1 MEKYKYCTLQD
12 LVWSDLFREWVLSP
26 TIETNAQWHQW
37 LSENPEKWDM
47 VNEASDIVRT
57 IKVKEPSISEQ
68 EMRNLVQKTIQK
80 IDKKGKLSKNE
91 KDTEG
96 VVQLE
101 NAITK
106 AVFYRQ
112 MWFKMAASIA
122 LIVSLGFGAWVVQKN
137 IQEGNVY
144 ESLVSGTNAQLI
156 ETINKTDSPQI
167 VCLSDGSVVTLK
179 KGSRISYE
187 SSFKGDNRVVYLS
200 GEAFFEVTKNPQKPF
215 LVYANELV
223 TKVLGTSFTVRAY
236 KEDKEVTVEVRT
248 GRVSV
253 FSKKNQDQ
261 TTQTNNSI
269 LTGLVLTPNQKI
281 VFKRDIEQLT
291 KTLVAEPTIVLPKK
305 NNQTVN
311 FDFDDTPA
319 NEVLHVI
326 EMAYSINIVYDES
339 VLKHCPITAPLTDQS
354 LYDKLNIICK
364 AIGARYEVVDGQ
376 IIIQSKGCKN

>member
-26 TIETNAQWHQW
+26 TVETNALWHQW

-47 VNEASDIVRT
+47 VNEASDIVRA

-68 EMRNLVQKTIQK
+68 EIRKLVQKTIQK
-80 IDKKGKLSKNE
+80 IENEAKLPKND

-96 VVQLE
+96 VFKLE
-101 NAITK
+101 IVKSK
-106 AVFYRQ
+106 AGFYRQ
-112 MWFKMAASIA
+112 TWFKIAASIA

-137 IQEGNVY
+137 NQQGNVY
-144 ESLVSGTNAQLI
+144 ESLVSGTNAKLI

-167 VCLSDGSVVTLK
+167 VRLSDGSVVSLE

-187 SSFKGDNRVVYLS
+187 SSFNGDNRIVYLS
-200 GEAFFEVTKNPQKPF
+200 GEAFFEVTKNPKKPF
-215 LVYANELV
+215 FVYANELV

-236 KEDKEVTVEVRT
+236 KEDKEVTVEVKT

-261 TTQTNNSI
+261 TALANNST

-291 KTLVAEPTIVLPKK
+291 KTLVAEPAIVLPKK
-305 NNQTVN
+305 DIQPVN

-319 NEVLHVI
+319 SEVFRVI
-326 EMAYSINIVYDES
+326 KEAYSINIVYDDG
-339 VLKHCPITAPLTDQS
+339 VLKHCPITAPLTDQT

-364 AIGARYEVVDGQ
+364 AIGARYEVLDGQ

>member
-1 MEKYKYCTLQD
+1 
-12 LVWSDLFREWVLSP
+12 
-26 TIETNAQWHQW
+26 
-37 LSENPEKWDM
+37 M
-47 VNEASDIVRT
+47 VNEASDIVRA

-68 EMRNLVQKTIQK
+68 EIRKLVQKTIQK
-80 IDKKGKLSKNE
+80 IENEAKLPKND

-96 VVQLE
+96 VFKLE
-101 NAITK
+101 IVKSK
-106 AVFYRQ
+106 AGFYRQ
-112 MWFKMAASIA
+112 TWFKIAASIA

-137 IQEGNVY
+137 NQQGNVY
-144 ESLVSGTNAQLI
+144 ESLVSGTNAKLI

-167 VCLSDGSVVTLK
+167 VRLSDGSVVSLE

-187 SSFKGDNRVVYLS
+187 SSFNGDNRIVYLS
-200 GEAFFEVTKNPQKPF
+200 GEAFFEVTKNPKKPF
-215 LVYANELV
+215 FVYANELV

-236 KEDKEVTVEVRT
+236 KEDKEVTVEVKT

-261 TTQTNNSI
+261 TALANNST

-291 KTLVAEPTIVLPKK
+291 KTLVAEPAIVLPKK
-305 NNQTVN
+305 DIQPVN

-319 NEVLHVI
+319 SEVFRVI
-326 EMAYSINIVYDES
+326 KEAYSINIVYDDG
-339 VLKHCPITAPLTDQS
+339 VLKHCPITAPLTDQT
-354 LYDKLNIICK
+354 LYNKLNIICK
-364 AIGARYEVVDGQ
+364 AIGARYEVLDGQ